1 MDSRLVAR
9 AQGGDEAAF
18 ALLTD
23 QLVGRFQ
30 RVAFAILRDPD
41 LAADATQAGLVRIWQ
56 KLPRLRDPDRF
67 EAWAH
72 KLLVHA
78 CYAEAKRSRRP
89 DVIVALATE
98 PAVPDG
104 LDVIIRRDQLDRGFA
119 RLTLEQRAVIVLR
132 IYLDLPVEVVAE
144 ALDIPVGTVKSRL
157 YRAVS
162 ALRAS
167 LEADS
172 RPPARTRTPLEVSR

>member
-1 MDSRLVAR
+1 MDSRIVAR
-9 AQGGDEAAF
+9 AQGGDESAF
-18 ALLTD
+18 AILTE

-56 KLPRLRDPDRF
+56 KLPRLREPARF
-67 EAWAH
+67 EPWAH

-78 CYAEAKRSRRP
+78 CYAEAKRARRS
-89 DVIVALATE
+89 DVIAAAVTE
-98 PAVPDG
+98 PSVQDG
-104 LDVIIRRDQLDRGFA
+104 VDIIVRRDQLDRGLA

-132 IYLDLPVEVVAE
+132 IYLDLPVEEVAE
-144 ALDIPVGTVKSRL
+144 ALDVPVGTVKSRL
-157 YRAVS
+157 HRAVS

-167 LEADS
+167 LEADARS
-172 RPPARTRTPLEVSR
+172 PVRTRAPMEVTR

>member
-1 MDSRLVAR
+1 MDTRLVVQ
-9 AQGGDEAAF
+9 AQRGDETAF
-18 ALLTD
+18 AILTD

-78 CYAEAKRSRRP
+78 CYAESKRARRP
-89 DVIVALATE
+89 AVIAAPATEPSVPDGVDVIV
-98 PAVPDG
+98 
-104 LDVIIRRDQLDRGFA
+104 RRDQLDRGFA

-132 IYLDLPVEVVAE
+132 IYLDLPVEEVAE
-144 ALDIPVGTVKSRL
+144 ALDVPVGTVKSRL
-157 YRAVS
+157 HRAVS

-167 LEADS
+167 LEADA
-172 RPPARTRTPLEVSR
+172 RPPGRTRTPLEVSR

>member
-1 MDSRLVAR
+1 VVR
-9 AQGGDEAAF
+9 AQEGDETAF
-18 ALLTD
+18 AILTE

-41 LAADATQAGLVRIWQ
+41 LAADATQAGLVRVWR
-56 KLPRLRDPDRF
+56 KLPGLRDPARF

-78 CYAEAKRSRRP
+78 CYAEAKRARRL
-89 DVIVALATE
+89 DVILAPATE

-104 LDVIIRRDQLDRGFA
+104 LDAIVRRDQLDRGFA

-132 IYLDLPVEVVAE
+132 IYLDMPVEDVAE
-144 ALDIPVGTVKSRL
+144 ALDVPVGTVKSRL
-157 YRAVS
+157 HRAVS

-167 LEADS
+167 LEADA
-172 RPPARTRTPLEVSR
+172 RPAMRTRARLEAS

>member
-1 MDSRLVAR
+1 MDSRLVAQ

-18 ALLTD
+18 AILTG

-67 EAWAH
+67 EAWAYR
-72 KLLVHA
+72 LLVHA
-78 CYAEAKRSRRP
+78 CYAEAKRARRSDVVVTPVTEPSVP
-89 DVIVALATE
+89 DVMEVIV
-98 PAVPDG
+98 
-104 LDVIIRRDQLDRGFA
+104 RRDQLERGFA

-132 IYLDLPVEVVAE
+132 IYFDLPVEHVAE
-144 ALDIPVGTVKSRL
+144 ALDVPVGTVKSRL
-157 YRAVS
+157 HRAVS

-167 LEADS
+167 LEADA
-172 RPPARTRTPLEVSR
+172 RPPTRTRSSPEVSR